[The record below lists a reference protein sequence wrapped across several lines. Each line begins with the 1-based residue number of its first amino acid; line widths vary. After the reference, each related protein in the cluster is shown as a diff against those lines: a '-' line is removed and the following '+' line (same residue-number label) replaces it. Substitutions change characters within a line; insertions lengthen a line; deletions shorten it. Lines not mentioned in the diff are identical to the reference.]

1 MEQGRETGEGGS
13 MSRGRPINVHNSRA
27 CRRILAALEA
37 GPLTAEQIS
46 AAASVGINTLTKG
59 GYLRHMEL
67 AAMIHVAGW
76 KPPAR
81 SGMWTPVWKLG
92 AGFSAPMPPAQ
103 TNTEYARRWRHK
115 VGNARAAQRR
125 DIVRMD
131 ATPAPTYALP
141 APIRNWLAGVPA

>member
-1 MEQGRETGEGGS
+1 

-37 GPLTAEQIS
+37 GPLTAEQIGS
-46 AAASVGINTLTKG
+46 AASVGINTLNKG
-59 GYLRHMEL
+59 GYLRKMEV
-67 AAMIHVAGW
+67 AGWIHVADW
-76 KPPAR
+76 QPPAR

-92 AGFSAPMPPAQ
+92 AGFSATMPPAQ

-125 DIVRMD
+125 DIVRMENT
-131 ATPAPTYALP
+131 TPPTYALP
-141 APIRNWLAGVPA
+141 AAIRNWITGVPA

>member
-1 MEQGRETGEGGS
+1 

-27 CRRILAALEA
+27 VRRILAALVD

-59 GYLRHMEL
+59 GYLRQMEL
-67 AAMIHVAGW
+67 ASMIHVADW
-76 KPPAR
+76 QPPAR
-81 SGMWTPVWKLG
+81 FGMWTPVWKLG

-125 DIVRMD
+125 DIVRMEN
-131 ATPAPTYALP
+131 TPPPTFTLP
-141 APIRNWLAGVPA
+141 AEIRNWLTGVPA